1 MILDGRADDRT
12 AIVAQAQSAGRGRY
26 RRKWVS
32 HHGNLYVSFIYSAP
46 ERDSRL
52 AYVVAVAVSETLN
65 SYGIDC
71 KIKWPNDILVGGKK
85 ISGIL
90 IEYSGPYVIVG
101 IGINIKSNPTVD
113 AYKTTK
119 IEQHISTPPTPTDV
133 LARLMRNL
141 DKWQSAD
148 FLTVRQYWLDHVV
161 GLNGTVSYQGQPA
174 ILVGMNENGGL
185 ILRRQSRYLMVYGDE
200 ISM

>member
-71 KIKWPNDILVGGKK
+71 EIKWPNDILVCGKK

-119 IEQHISTPPTPTDV
+119 IEQYISIPPTPTDV